1 MDKKLIVSNYV
12 NKKVLEWFNLK
23 PKTYILILSWKNNGN
38 NIFIILYK

>member
-12 NKKVLEWFNLK
+12 NKNVLEWFNLK
-23 PKTYILILSWKNNGN
+23 LKTDILIKSWKNNSN